1 MTDSH
6 NVDLTEAT
14 RTPRFVKFLRAAV
27 AVKTKPVTE
36 VNKYSPVIW
45 FSRLPT
51 LLDEIRSPLLTENWP
66 LDDMRW
72 LVVKRV
78 AEPSRPPV
86 PDICQPWLAEVDL
99 DGLNSAPALNDLG
112 PQRQADGEIRQFPPS
127 EDVRTA
133 WDIYVD
139 RAWKPWA
146 AKAAIARTVKPIY
159 QTLFS
164 AYQEMQGRADAFDV
178 FVGAGLLDS
187 RVDAGLRLHR
197 HLVAFAAELALDDRT
212 GTISVGPAPDFVTL
226 RIETDFLPAPER
238 ARLEPQAEAL
248 RDSMLELGP
257 AVHDR
262 EAVKT
267 IITRLITPLHAV
279 SEYADDLAPSDVSSG
294 QLRVSFA
301 PALVV
306 RPRSTRSLD
315 ELLKRIEDDT
325 SGDNP
330 RVPLGTMP
338 LCWRKMM
345 EQTEAWEGGG
355 TVSRGGNPTHS
366 GRVFFPLPSNDEQS
380 RIVELAPSSPG
391 VVVQGPPG
399 TGKSHTIANLISH
412 YLATGQRV
420 LVTAQTAQALEV
432 LRDKMPQELR
442 QLCVSL
448 LGDSRGSDRE
458 LRRSVETIL
467 GRHQDFSS
475 EQHARQIGELETE
488 LTAAETRLTSLERTV
503 HQARAAETH
512 AVAPVPGYEGTRAA
526 IARSLS
532 AEREALG
539 WITDQIPHEIACPR
553 YGAGWNRLAEYHAAL
568 DETLRAR
575 LARRYVNPPVTR
587 DEAREVLAEIDQA
600 KAALPA
606 KDLGATAP
614 TPPATKESLLFAEQW
629 LARLSELESEV
640 VDDDRSWTSEVRK
653 TLLRSVANWVALRDE
668 AERTFKA
675 LTDAILERTVK
686 VDVSGRTVAEAR
698 RDVRRLADHYA
709 SGGKRRTLG
718 VLKPAVVQAC
728 EWIEQAVTVQ
738 GAPVLTTDEVQRARW
753 ALDGWALLDEAWDVW
768 AQWPAP
774 RAKVVKLQASF
785 LRHRLGL
792 LNGFLRLCSQRPPL
806 SDDLGKWLDYGLSG
820 GTSTPDLVRAIRRS
834 LAELTLATARARR
847 DQMVLHVRDVIGRPG
862 IGIVPAIPALVDGL
876 LGEDAE
882 ALSGAFD
889 ELADEAAIRTQYR
902 GYQEFLADVQ
912 ASAPKLADAIKA
924 DEGRNSW
931 QTALQQ
937 FEQAWRHRCART
949 WLDLVLSRDNIEAT
963 HRAARDERQRCQET
977 LAALTA
983 KKAWARALERIEDR
997 RRASLVA
1004 WAQAVAK
1011 IPATGLSVFR
1021 KRAEAQRLLGG
1032 CLDSIP
1038 AWVVSLSRLYETVR
1052 PVPGLFDV
1060 AIVDEAS
1067 QCWLDSLVLFYLA
1080 KKVIVVGDD
1089 KQISPTIVGVAEG
1102 EIDALGGAFLK
1113 DLEYRSQFTL
1123 SSSLFDHARRYFS
1136 AGVPLREHFRCVPE
1150 IIRFS
1155 NEQWYSANPLIP
1167 LRQVGPGRLEPLKRT
1182 YLPHGLRRGDV
1193 NDVEAQAVVDAIAAC
1208 HEDPAYEETDF
1219 GVMCLQGDTQAAR
1232 IEQLLLERLG
1242 PGVFRERRLRCGN
1255 PYVFQGDERDVMFI
1269 SMVAASNTQQ
1279 QSLTATMYQQ
1289 RFNVAMSRAR
1299 DQAWLFHSLQEDELG
1314 PLCLRR
1320 RVLEFFK
1327 EPPDQRI
1334 HGASLD
1340 IPELQRQATRADRG
1354 VQKAPPPFD
1363 SWFEVDVALALV
1375 ARGFTVSAQV
1385 QVSGKFIDLVVEGDE
1400 GLRLAVECD
1409 GEAWYGAEQYDAD
1422 IARQRQLE
1430 RAKWTFVRVRE
1441 SMFYADRERA
1451 IADVMDACEDLG
1463 IEPGDG
1469 RTRPAAPREGP
1480 VVTPRPEPLNE
1491 VREAVATY
1499 ATSHAVP
1506 TGSTEEGTAESTYAG
1521 EDDAEPLATT
1531 PVTEDRDGPFTGY
1544 AGRDYPDPRTGDAT
1558 SIKVAV
1564 LDIVRTDGPLTKASI
1579 YRLYRDG
1586 CPRTQRAGKNL
1597 RQAINRALSALE
1609 KTKQVESRDEGTR
1622 RLVETVVFRTPDQPW
1637 VDCRP
1642 IGAREVDE
1650 VPLTELAQHL
1660 SAKLGFR
1667 VRVSHAE
1674 WQAAI
1679 RHIAANTL
1687 KVRRL
1692 TDQIKGRIEAA
1703 AALAGL
1709 TATPEDHG
1717 AAESDDQSA

>member
-1 MTDSH
+1 MTDPH
-6 NVDLTEAT
+6 DVDLAEVT

-51 LLDEIRSPLLTENWP
+51 PLDEIRSPLLTENWP
-66 LDDMRW
+66 SDDIRW

-78 AEPSRPPV
+78 AEPARPPA
-86 PDICQPWLAEVDL
+86 PDVCQPWLTGVDL
-99 DGLNSAPALNDLG
+99 DVPNSTPALNALG
-112 PQRQADGEIRQFPPS
+112 EQREANGEIRQLPLS
-127 EDVRTA
+127 EETKTA
-133 WDIYVD
+133 WNVYMD

-146 AKAAIARTVKPIY
+146 AKAAIARTVKPTY

-164 AYQEMQGRADAFDV
+164 AYQDMQGRADAFDV

-187 RVDAGLRLHR
+187 RVDAGQRLHR
-197 HLVAFAAELALDDRT
+197 HLVAFAAELTLDDKT
-212 GTISVGPAPDFVTL
+212 GTISVGPAPEFVAC
-226 RIETDFLPAPER
+226 RIETDFLAAPAR
-238 ARLEPQAEAL
+238 ARLEPQADAL
-248 RDSMLELGP
+248 RESLLDLGP
-257 AVHDR
+257 AVQNR
-262 EAVKT
+262 EALKT
-267 IITRLITPLHAV
+267 ILTRLIVPLSAV
-279 SEYADDLAPSDVSSG
+279 SEYVDDLAPSDVSPG
-294 QLRVSFA
+294 QMRVSFA

-315 ELLKRIEDDT
+315 ELLKRIEHDT
-325 SGDNP
+325 SGENP
-330 RVPLGTMP
+330 RVPLATTP

-345 EQTEAWEGGG
+345 EQGEAWEGSGAGG
-355 TVSRGGNPTHS
+355 GSGPPTHN
-366 GRVFFPLPSNDEQS
+366 GRVFFPLPSNEEQN
-380 RIVELAPSSPG
+380 RIVELAPSAPG

-448 LGDSRGSDRE
+448 LGDSRGSDKE

-467 GRHQDFSS
+467 GRHQDFRPN
-475 EQHARQIGELETE
+475 QHARQIGELETK
-488 LTAAETRLTSLERTV
+488 LTAAETRLTSLERTL

-526 IARSLS
+526 IARRLS

-539 WITDQIPHEIACPR
+539 WIADRIPHETACPR
-553 YGAGWNRLAEYHAAL
+553 YSAGWHQLAEYHSAL
-568 DETLRAR
+568 DDTLRER
-575 LARRYVNPPVTR
+575 LARRLVNPPFTR
-587 DEAREVLAEIDQA
+587 ENAREVLAEIEKA

-606 KDLGATAP
+606 DGGGTAAP
-614 TPPATKESLLFAEQW
+614 IPSAIEKESLLLAEQW
-629 LARLSELESEV
+629 LVSLSNLESEV
-640 VDDDRSWTSEVRK
+640 VEDDRTWSSEVRK
-653 TLLRSVANWVALRDE
+653 SLLRSVANWVALRDE
-668 AERTFKA
+668 ADRTVKA
-675 LTDAILERTVK
+675 LTDTVIERTVK
-686 VDVSGRTVAEAR
+686 VEVVGRPIAEAR
-698 RDVRRLADHYA
+698 RDVRRLSDYYA

-718 VLKPAVVQAC
+718 LLKPAVVKAC

-738 GAPVLTTDEVQRARW
+738 DAPVLTTDEVQRARW
-753 ALDGWALLDEAWDVW
+753 ALDGWALLDVAWDVW

-774 RAKVVKLQASF
+774 RAKIVKLQASF
-785 LRHRLGL
+785 LRHRLRL
-792 LNGFLRLCSQRPPL
+792 LNDLLQLSNQRPKV
-806 SDDLGKWLDYGLSG
+806 SDDLRKWLDERLSG
-820 GTSTPDLVRAIRRS
+820 ETPTSDLIRAVQRR
-834 LAELTLATARARR
+834 LAEITLATARTRR
-847 DQMVLHVRDVIGRPG
+847 DQLVRQVREVVGRPG
-862 IGIVPAIPALVDGL
+862 IDVVPAIPALIAAL
-876 LGEDAE
+876 LAEDAE
-882 ALSGAFD
+882 GVSGAFD
-889 ELADEAAIRTQYR
+889 ALAEELDIREQHRVYR
-902 GYQEFLADVQ
+902 QFLADVR
-912 ASAPKLADAIKA
+912 ASAPKLTDAIKA
-924 DEGRNSW
+924 DEGRNAW
-931 QTALQQ
+931 QTGFAQ
-937 FEQAWRHRCART
+937 FEQAWGHRCAQS
-949 WLDLVLSRDNIEAT
+949 WLDLVLSRENIEAM
-963 HRAARDERQRCQET
+963 HGAARDERQRCQET
-977 LAALTA
+977 LAELTA
-983 KKAWARALERIEDR
+983 AKAWARALERIEDR

-1038 AWVVSLSRLYETVR
+1038 AWVVSLGRLYETVR
-1052 PVPGLFDV
+1052 PEPGLFDV

-1102 EIDALGGAFLK
+1102 EIDALGNAFLK

-1123 SSSLFDHARRYFS
+1123 GSSLFDHARRYFS

-1167 LRQVGPGRLEPLKRT
+1167 LRQVGPGRLEPLKRV
-1182 YLPHGLRRGDV
+1182 YLSHGLRRGDV
-1193 NDVEAQAVVDAIAAC
+1193 NDVEAAAIVDAIATC

-1219 GVMCLQGDTQAAR
+1219 GVMCLQGDSQAAR
-1232 IEQLLLERLG
+1232 IEHLLLERLG

-1269 SMVAASNTQQ
+1269 SMVAASNAQQ
-1279 QSLTATMYQQ
+1279 QSLTTTMYQQ

-1299 DQAWLFHSLQEDELG
+1299 DQVWLFHSIQEDELG
-1314 PLCLRR
+1314 ALCLRR

-1327 EPPDQRI
+1327 EPTDQRI

-1340 IPELQRQATRADRG
+1340 IPELQRQATRADRS
-1354 VQKAPPPFD
+1354 VQQAPTPFD

-1385 QVSGKFIDLVVEGDE
+1385 QVSGKFIDLVVEGDD

-1409 GEAWYGAEQYDAD
+1409 GEAWHGAEQFDAD

-1451 IADVMDACEDLG
+1451 IAEVVAACDELG
-1463 IEPGDG
+1463 IETGDG
-1469 RTRPAAPREGP
+1469 RARPAVPPEGP
-1480 VVTPRPEPLNE
+1480 VVTVKPEPSSATE
-1491 VREAVATY
+1491 DAVVSKA
-1499 ATSHAVP
+1499 ASQNSLFDP
-1506 TGSTEEGTAESTYAG
+1506 IDDGTAESSDDG
-1521 EDDAEPLATT
+1521 EDDAEPFATA
-1531 PVTEDRDGPFTGY
+1531 PVSEDRDGPFTGY
-1544 AGRDYPDPRTGDAT
+1544 AAKDYPDPRTADAT
-1558 SIKVAV
+1558 SIRVAV

-1586 CPRTQRAGKNL
+1586 CPRVQRAGKFL
-1597 RQAINRALSALE
+1597 RQAVNRALSALE
-1609 KTKQVESRDEGTR
+1609 KATQVESRDEGSR
-1622 RLVETVVFRTPDQPW
+1622 RLVETVVFRAPDQPW

-1650 VPLTELAQHL
+1650 VPLLELAEHL
-1660 SAKLGFR
+1660 SRRLGHR
-1667 VRVSHAE
+1667 TRVSHSE
-1674 WQAAI
+1674 WQMAI
-1679 RHIAANTL
+1679 RDIAANTL
-1687 KVRRL
+1687 KVRRI
-1692 TDQIKGRIEAA
+1692 TDQLKGRIQAA

-1709 TATPEDHG
+1709 TPSPDEQGATDSHG
-1717 AAESDDQSA
+1717 R